1 MRASR
6 ADKKLLMVLSGV
18 MVLLIVAVAVLAPRK
33 AEDDPRPTSTNN
45 GPMGVKAAYLT
56 LERLGWRV
64 SRWDRPLVELNA
76 GLSDEA
82 AARST
87 LVLAEP
93 QYDETERKALVAAV
107 TRFLERGGRVVAT
120 GNTGALLLGGEMRAP
135 SMLQTDLCESVP
147 EGPGPLAAAGSVE
160 ISDHGAWASD
170 APKYVA
176 EQRCGGD
183 AVVVS
188 FAVGGVAGRQGEAV
202 WWSSAT
208 AMDNAELK
216 NDGNL
221 RLLLAAVGT
230 GRDVVFDEA
239 LFGAP
244 RTMWDAAKGL
254 PLVWLALQATLLFV
268 LLVLSFSRRRG
279 PLRVPV
285 MLPRNSPVEFAESM
299 GDLYERGGAT
309 AAAVSA
315 ARRRLLQMLG
325 REAGVPASVLARA
338 PEEIAEALRERVPGD
353 WSALA
358 GHLQA
363 AQEAAESE
371 LSERSALV
379 LVRALRSDADF
390 VREQIAS

>member
-1 MRASR
+1 
-6 ADKKLLMVLSGV
+6 MVLSGV
-18 MVLLIVAVAVLAPRK
+18 MVLLIVAVVVLAPRK

-45 GPMGVKAAYLT
+45 GPMGVKAAYMT

-76 GLSDEA
+76 EMSDAA

-93 QYDETERKALVAAV
+93 QYDETERKALLASV
-107 TRFLERGGRVVAT
+107 TRFLERGGRVIAT
-120 GNTGALLLGGEMRAP
+120 GNTGALLLGGEMRGP
-135 SMLQTDLCESVP
+135 SMLQSGLCESVP

-160 ISDHGAWASD
+160 MSDHGAWASD
-170 APKYVA
+170 APRYVT

-183 AVVVS
+183 DVVVT
-188 FAVGGVAGRQGEAV
+188 FAVGKGEAV

-221 RLLLAAVGT
+221 RLLLAAVGP

-244 RTMWDAAKGL
+244 RSMWDAAKGL
-254 PLVWLALQATLLFV
+254 PLVWLGLQAALLFV

-285 MLPRNSPVEFAESM
+285 MLPRSSPVEFAESM

-325 REAGVPASVLARA
+325 REAGLPASVLARA
-338 PEEIAEALRERVPGD
+338 PEEIAEALGERVPGD

-358 GHLQA
+358 GHLA
-363 AQEAAESE
+363 EAAFVLEE
-371 LSERSALV
+371 ERSAGNALA
-379 LVRALRSDADF
+379 LVRALRKDADE
-390 VREQIAS
+390 VREAIAVRI

>member
-1 MRASR
+1 
-6 ADKKLLMVLSGV
+6 MVLSGV
-18 MVLLIVAVAVLAPRK
+18 MVALIVAVAVLAPRK
-33 AEDDPRPTSTNN
+33 AEDDPRPTSTNT
-45 GPMGVKAAYLT
+45 GPMGVKAAYMT

-64 SRWDRPLVELNA
+64 SRWNRPLVELNA
-76 GLSDEA
+76 GMSDAA

-135 SMLQTDLCESVP
+135 AMLQSDLCESLP

-170 APKYVA
+170 APKYVT

-183 AVVVS
+183 AVVVM
-188 FAVGGVAGRQGEAV
+188 FAVGKGTAV

-221 RLLLAAVGT
+221 RLLLATVGP

-254 PLVWLALQATLLFV
+254 PLVWLALQAALLFV

-285 MLPRNSPVEFAESM
+285 MLPRSSPVEFAESM

-315 ARRRLLQMLG
+315 AQRRLLQMLG
-325 REAGVPASVLARA
+325 REAGLPASVLARA
-338 PEEIAEALRERVPGD
+338 PEEIAEALGERVPGD

-358 GHLQA
+358 GHLA
-363 AQEAAESE
+363 EAAFVLEE
-371 LSERSALV
+371 ERSAGNALA
-379 LVRALRSDADF
+379 LVRALRKDADE
-390 VREQIAS
+390 VREAVVRR